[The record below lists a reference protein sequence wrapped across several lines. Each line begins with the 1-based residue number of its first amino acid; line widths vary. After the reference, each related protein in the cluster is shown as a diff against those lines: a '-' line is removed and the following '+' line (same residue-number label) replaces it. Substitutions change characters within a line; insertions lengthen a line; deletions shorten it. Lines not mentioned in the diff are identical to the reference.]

1 MKDIVFLI
9 LHYKNYELT
18 KKCVDSILELEDCN
32 NLSKKIVIVD
42 NFSNNGT
49 MERLEETYSNKI
61 AKYLYLEDNVG
72 FSLGNNEGF
81 NFIKSNLNPKILVI
95 CNNDIIFTQKDFI
108 KVADNILKE
117 NQYDVLGPD
126 IYCPSISA
134 HQNPRLIGEIT
145 VERIEKEINN
155 YETKIMKLDTLG
167 GKISFSLK
175 FPIKKIRNMLGLKYL
190 KNQESDLFNKHHE
203 ESKDDVCLM
212 ASCYI
217 LNETIIENL
226 EELFYPNIFLGAAEH
241 TFYYRCKK
249 MEYLC
254 RYEPKLF
261 VTHLHD
267 YLKIGKFKETYNK
280 EKFMYINNVKSRRQY
295 LSLLT
300 ESDLKLKKKEV
311 E

>member
-18 KKCVDSILELEDCN
+18 KKCVDSILELEDSN
-32 NLSKKIVIVD
+32 NLLKKIVIVD
-42 NFSNNGT
+42 NFSNNKT
-49 MERLEETYSNKI
+49 MERLEKNYGNKI
-61 AKYLYLEDNVG
+61 IKYLYLKENVG

-81 NFIKSNLNPKILVI
+81 NYIKSNLNPKILVV

-108 KVADNILKE
+108 KVAENILKE

-134 HQNPRLIGEIT
+134 HQNPRLMGEIT
-145 VERIEKEINN
+145 VERIEKEIQN
-155 YETKIMKLDTLG
+155 YENKILKLDTLS
-167 GKISFSLK
+167 GKIAFSLK
-175 FPIKKIRNMLGLKYL
+175 FPLKKIRNRLGLKYL
-190 KNQESDLFNKHHE
+190 KNQENDLFNKNHM

-217 LNETIIENL
+217 LNDTIIKNL

-249 MEYLC
+249 MGYVC
-254 RYEPKLF
+254 RYEPELS
-261 VTHLHD
+261 VNHLHD
-267 YLKIGKFKETYNK
+267 YLKIGKFNETYNK
-280 EKFMYINNVKSRRQY
+280 ERFMYINNVKSRKQY
-295 LSLLT
+295 LNLIT
-300 ESDLKLKKKEV
+300 ESDLKLKKKEAK
-311 E
+311 